1 MALTADN
8 DRLASQG
15 GIEQF
20 FHRDEEGVHVNVE
33 DGPQRGGHRD
43 KFLSPLLGLGFLLES
58 TQGLRPGLHSF
69 AASRLF
75 PIEVAAS

>member
-20 FHRDEEGVHVNVE
+20 FHRDEEGVHVDME
-33 DGPQRGGHRD
+33 DGAGKGG
-43 KFLSPLLGLGFLLES
+43 LLGSSHAARILAAAIALES
-58 TQGLRPGLHSF
+58 
-69 AASRLF
+69 
-75 PIEVAAS
+75 